1 MNGYAWQE
9 CERETDYAQEYIEHH
24 VYTFICRLFVYK
36 VSEDF
41 SRFYDYR
48 ESSTSDGFQIQQKE
62 SFSRLF
68 LIEQS
73 YNCKLIKAR
82 DFLPFHERV
91 FHNFKCFF
99 FWDCIVMT

>member
-1 MNGYAWQE
+1 M
-9 CERETDYAQEYIEHH
+9 
-24 VYTFICRLFVYK
+24 YK

-99 FWDCIVMT
+99 FWYCIVMT